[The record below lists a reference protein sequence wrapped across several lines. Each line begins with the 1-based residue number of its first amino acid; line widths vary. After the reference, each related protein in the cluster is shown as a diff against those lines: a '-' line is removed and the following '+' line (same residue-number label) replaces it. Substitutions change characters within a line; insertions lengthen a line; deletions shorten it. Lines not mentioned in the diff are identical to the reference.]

1 MTDFNW
7 CIEKDFQVYI
17 IPEHSFAR
25 ICIRKGGITSEGK
38 DFYYTNGI
46 KVNTLE
52 RKGSVLYKSQLLAAK
67 ELNRVYKY
75 LRDEAILTEDEI
87 RQIDLLGGPLNTFP
101 KQWFRN
107 QKFIN

>member
-7 CIEKDFQVYI
+7 CIENDFQVYI

-52 RKGSVLYKSQLLAAK
+52 RKGSVLYKSQLLASK
-67 ELNRVYKY
+67 ELNKVYKY
-75 LRDEAILTEDEI
+75 LRYEANI
-87 RQIDLLGGPLNTFP
+87 R
-101 KQWFRN
+101 
-107 QKFIN
+107 

>member
-1 MTDFNW
+1 MRAQEKMTDFNW
-7 CIEKDFQVYI
+7 CIENDFQVYI

-75 LRDEAILTEDEI
+75 LRD
-87 RQIDLLGGPLNTFP
+87 GN
-101 KQWFRN
+101 
-107 QKFIN
+107 